1 VTAGRIT
8 EPVVHRVA
16 TYETGDHAG
25 QLSPVVVFR
34 TF

>member
-1 VTAGRIT
+1 
-8 EPVVHRVA
+8 VVHRVD